1 MPRKNPKLET
11 MPRKSGAPAKK
22 TATGKPVQAQ
32 PPLVSGR
39 WLLSAVGITLAGAA
53 LCGWLALCLLFWQG
67 SWQLLYHPQA
77 AVEKTPASAG
87 LAFSPVAFA
96 ATDEGE
102 PRLKGW
108 WIPAAPGSQYGRLTV
123 LYLHGPDG
131 NLGDTIDALARLHAI
146 GVNVLAF
153 DYRGYG
159 QSRFA
164 RPSEAHWRQDAGW
177 ALEYLEGTLHAEAGA
192 VVLDGEDLGANL
204 ALEMAAAHPDLAGV
218 IVEQPAADPVGAIF
232 DDARARMVP
241 ARLMVHDRYDLD
253 AAAAAVRI
261 QVLWFQR
268 EGNAR
273 MPPAYEKVAARK
285 TIVWVN
291 PAKDIGQQYTDATKR
306 WMDGLGTA
314 EAQ

>member
-11 MPRKSGAPAKK
+11 MPRKSGALARK

-123 LYLHGPDG
+123 LDRCAGAAACHRRERARVRLSRIWAKPVCE
-131 NLGDTIDALARLHAI
+131 TERSALA
-146 GVNVLAF
+146 
-153 DYRGYG
+153 
-159 QSRFA
+159 
-164 RPSEAHWRQDAGW
+164 AGRRM
-177 ALEYLEGTLHAEAGA
+177 GA
-192 VVLDGEDLGANL
+192 
-204 ALEMAAAHPDLAGV
+204 
-218 IVEQPAADPVGAIF
+218 
-232 DDARARMVP
+232 
-241 ARLMVHDRYDLD
+241 
-253 AAAAAVRI
+253 
-261 QVLWFQR
+261 
-268 EGNAR
+268 
-273 MPPAYEKVAARK
+273 
-285 TIVWVN
+285 
-291 PAKDIGQQYTDATKR
+291 
-306 WMDGLGTA
+306 
-314 EAQ
+314 